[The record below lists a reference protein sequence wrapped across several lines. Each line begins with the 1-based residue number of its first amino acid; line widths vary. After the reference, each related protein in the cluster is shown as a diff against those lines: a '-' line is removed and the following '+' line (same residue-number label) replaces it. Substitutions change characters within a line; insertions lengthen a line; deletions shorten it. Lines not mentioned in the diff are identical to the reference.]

1 MDPARPGVGGVRP
14 PWSDAGV
21 TAAVVD
27 PLFSLDGR
35 IALITGS
42 TRGIGR
48 AMALGFAARGAAVV
62 VTGRT
67 AAVAESVAAEIAT
80 AGGRAIGVAAEVTA
94 PDAAERLVAAAV
106 DAFGGLDVVV
116 NNAGLLRPHFVGKV
130 TEGELDELYAINV
143 KAPLLLARAAFP
155 HLQRSGAAAVVN
167 VCGVGA
173 VHPMAGIGNYSATKA
188 ALLSWT
194 RILAQEWASSGVRVN
209 ALVPGTVATDMILP
223 SDEEARAR
231 HRAEMDHEV
240 PLGFVADPEDMVG
253 PAVFLASRASRY
265 MTGHALVVD
274 GGRLA

>member
-1 MDPARPGVGGVRP
+1 
-14 PWSDAGV
+14 V
-21 TAAVVD
+21 TAAVD

-35 IALITGS
+35 VALITGS

-67 AAVAESVAAEIAT
+67 AAAAAAVATEIAD

-94 PDAAERLVAAAV
+94 PAAAQQLVDAAME
-106 DAFGGLDVVV
+106 AFAGLDVVV
-116 NNAGLLRPHFVGKV
+116 NNAGLLRPHFVAKV
-130 TEGELDELYAINV
+130 TEAELDELYAINV
-143 KAPLLLARAAFP
+143 KAPLRLARTAFP
-155 HLQRSGAAAVVN
+155 YLERSGAGAVVN

-194 RILAQEWASSGVRVN
+194 RILAQEWAASGVRVN

-223 SDEEARAR
+223 PDQDARAR
-231 HRAEMDHEV
+231 HRAEMEHEV